1 MSIYHRFLDPG
12 TSAAN
17 VYGLINVNFKCDNLY
32 VEQHTHD
39 DYNEFFLVMKGN
51 ICHIV
56 NGQKQ
61 QVSEMQLCFVR
72 STDIHAMSTYGYDN
86 TASFFNIGIPSKL
99 FEKALDFFESDF
111 GAQFESSQPPIVTLN
126 PREYKSLMQK
136 IEDFQET
143 PFGERHGQI
152 FMSMLSDM
160 IYYLLKPKFSPLFE
174 VKKDAPE
181 WFLDL
186 LDNMQKDENF
196 ICGISRMKELVNYS
210 QEHINRT
217 FKKYMEIT
225 PTEFV
230 NTLRIMY
237 AKKLIMDNEANA
249 VEACYMSG
257 FKTVGHFYQV
267 FKQYYGMSPVQL
279 TKLENSL
286 I

>member
-1 MSIYHRFLDPG
+1 MSIYHRNLDPN

-17 VYGLINVNFKCDNLY
+17 VYGLINANFKCDTLD
-32 VEQHTHD
+32 VEKHTHD
-39 DYNEFFLVMKGN
+39 DYNEFFLVTRGK

-56 NGQKQ
+56 NGEKQ

-72 STDIHAMSTYGYDN
+72 SADIHAMSTYGYDGS
-86 TASFFNIGIPSKL
+86 ASFFNIGIPALLFKKSLEFFDSSFEAQLGSKL
-99 FEKALDFFESDF
+99 
-111 GAQFESSQPPIVTLN
+111 PPIATLN
-126 PREYKSLMQK
+126 PREYKSLVQK
-136 IEDFQET
+136 IDDFQET

-160 IYYLLKPKFSPLFE
+160 IYYILKPKFSVLFE
-174 VKKDAPE
+174 VKKGAPE

-186 LDNMQKDENF
+186 LDNMQKDGNF
-196 ICGISRMKELVNYS
+196 VDGISKMKELVNYS

-217 FKKYMEIT
+217 FKKYMDIT